1 MADVDQQKAISV
13 GEEFDVTA
21 IRLNDNGDGVAIC
34 NGMTVFIP
42 FLLVGEDARIRITSV
57 EKRFARG
64 QVVERRTASLDRQDA
79 PCPVFGECGGCQVQ
93 HMLYEAQTIW
103 KEGRIRRIAERLG
116 LDADAVV
123 RPIIGSHTPFRYRNQ
138 VQMPVRYNADEKRVE
153 MGFFAAETHAMAVT
167 DSCHLISETMQS
179 TLVRACRFLTSIGP
193 AAADV
198 HHIVLRESATHA
210 EQMIVFCTAN
220 GDDEFARTLAR
231 FHAPSVKTV
240 AITVQPRPTGPI
252 WGRTVNVQKGDGY
265 LMERMGGRRFRVS
278 PRSFLQVQT
287 GMADRMYQV
296 VLQQAQVS
304 SEDVVIDAY
313 CGIGTLTLL
322 LASHARRVVGVEEI
336 AQAIED
342 ARENAEL
349 NRIENAEFHGARVEE
364 WLPKWIESGGQPDV
378 IVFDPPRKG
387 IDRAA
392 LDAAI
397 AAHIPRIV
405 YVSCNPATL
414 QRDLAILLDAGY
426 RVKEMQPF
434 DMFPQTEHVECVVAT
449 HYVGVTT

>member
-1 MADVDQQKAISV
+1 MANVEQQKPILV
-13 GEEFDVTA
+13 GEEYDVTA

-42 FLLVGEDARIRITSV
+42 FLLVGEDARIRIESV

-64 QVVERRTASLDRQDA
+64 HVVERRTVSAERQDA

-93 HMLYEAQTIW
+93 HMRYEAQTAW

-116 LDADAVV
+116 LDADKVV
-123 RPIIGSHTPFRYRNQ
+123 RPIIGSDTPFRYRNQ
-138 VQMPVRYNADEKRVE
+138 VQMPVRYNANEKRFE
-153 MGFFAAETHAMAVT
+153 MGFFAPETHSMAVT
-167 DSCHLISETMQS
+167 DSCHLISEAMQG
-179 TLVRACRFLTSIGP
+179 TLVRACRFLTSIGQ
-193 AAADV
+193 AAVDV
-198 HHIVLRESATHA
+198 HHIVLRESATSG
-210 EQMIVFCTAN
+210 EQMIVFCTAHDA
-220 GDDEFARTLAR
+220 DDVAKSLAR

-252 WGRTVNVQKGDGY
+252 WGRAVDVRKGDGY
-265 LMERMGGRRFRVS
+265 LIERMGSWRFRVS

-287 GMADRMYQV
+287 DMANRMYRT

-304 SEDVVIDAY
+304 PEDVVIDAY

-322 LASHARRVVGVEEI
+322 LAENARRAIGVEEI
-336 AQAIED
+336 GQAIED
-342 ARENAEL
+342 AKENARL
-349 NRIENAEFHGARVEE
+349 NRIESAEFHVARVEQ
-364 WLPKWIESGGQPDV
+364 WLPKWIQSGGKVDV

-397 AAHIPRIV
+397 AAQVQRMV

-414 QRDLAILLDAGY
+414 QRDLATLLEAGY
-426 RVKEMQPF
+426 HVEEMQPF
-434 DMFPQTEHVECVVAT
+434 DMFPQTEHVECCVSLVRSS
-449 HYVGVTT
+449 VGK